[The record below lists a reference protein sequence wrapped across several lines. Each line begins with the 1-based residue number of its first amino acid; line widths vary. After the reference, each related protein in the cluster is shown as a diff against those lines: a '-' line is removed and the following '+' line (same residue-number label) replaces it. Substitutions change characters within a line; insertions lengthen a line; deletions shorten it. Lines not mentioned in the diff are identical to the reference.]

1 MCLAIPSRVVSVDH
15 GLATVE
21 CFGIQRVASLILLD
35 EKVAAG
41 DYVLVQ
47 AGGYAYEKIDTE
59 RALEALALM
68 QDVVDATGER
78 YAA

>member
-1 MCLAIPSRVVSVDH
+1 VTD
-15 GLATVE
+15 GFATVE
-21 CFGIQRVASLILLD
+21 CFGMQRVASLILLD
-35 EKVAAG
+35 EEIAAG

-47 AGGYAYEKIDTE
+47 AGGYAHEKVDPE

-68 QDVVDATGER
+68 QDVVAATDER